1 MWAAVSIVLGLA
13 GGGLVAAG
21 LARPRFSVSTE
32 TVDRRVVPSGA
43 GAAVAD
49 PSVHQE
55 RIQAIHRAL
64 NGLRHVVQTYG
75 YRELRPQSAEFLGN
89 ADLWAGAFAEEF
101 GEHQPWPR
109 LSESSSAAF
118 TRATREAYQR
128 ARNASGFVPALPIM
142 PDGEPSDQWI
152 AELSP
157 YLWTYTSTL
166 QGSPSRAR
174 SYAAR
179 AVRQAGLR

>member
-21 LARPRFSVSTE
+21 LARPRFAASSAVA
-32 TVDRRVVPSGA
+32 DRRVVPENA

-49 PSVHQE
+49 PTIRRE

-75 YRELRPQSAEFLGN
+75 YQELRPQSAEFLGN
-89 ADLWAGAFAEEF
+89 SDLWASAFVEEF

-109 LSESSSAAF
+109 LSESSDAAF
-118 TRATREAYQR
+118 TRSTRDAYER
-128 ARNASGFVPALPIM
+128 ARHASGFVPALPIL
-142 PDGEPSDQWI
+142 PDGEPSDEWI
-152 AELSP
+152 ADLAP
-157 YLWTYTSTL
+157 FIWTYTSNV
-166 QGSPSRAR
+166 QRSPSRAA
-174 SYAAR
+174 SYARR
-179 AVRQAGLR
+179 AVRQAGLQ